1 MKNKRLTTLDATLLV
16 MGGIIGVGIFF
27 KPGEVAEILPTQ
39 GAYFAAWGIG
49 TLAALAGAMTFAELA
64 AMIPR
69 EGGWFEFLREGI
81 GRLPAFLFAWVV
93 LLVISTGASAGVA
106 EFCAL
111 QLAGAMAW
119 DAGPMELRV
128 VAGAVIGGV
137 TLMGCFGIK
146 RAALLQNL
154 CMLAK
159 LLSILV
165 LVLVGLALTA
175 PAAIDSA
182 AASEISA
189 QAGSSLF
196 SGLIRASLPVLYT
209 FGGWQLVTYIA
220 PSVQNPER
228 TLPRAIVGGIVGVGV
243 IYGLVNLAYVRVL
256 GMERLG
262 SEPDVAAAL
271 AEATL
276 GPAGARFLSA
286 AMAVSALG
294 FLVATLIA
302 TPSIYVAMARQKLF
316 FATTGRLHP
325 RTGAPVRALVLQALI
340 CFVYL
345 SWRGDI
351 KGELGDAV
359 VFAEWIF
366 HGLAAVALLRLA
378 RRGWAR
384 PFKSPL
390 YPLFPVLYLLIATG
404 VVLGNLATTEAH
416 ITLLGLG
423 VLGLGAVVYGIW
435 ARESRQDPGR
445 DAG

>member
-1 MKNKRLTTLDATLLV
+1 METKRLTTLDATLLV

-27 KPGEVAEILPTQ
+27 KPGEVAGILPSQ
-39 GAYFAAWGIG
+39 GAYFSAWGLG

-64 AMIPR
+64 AMLPR

-106 EFCAL
+106 EFCAE
-111 QLAGAMAW
+111 QLAEVLAW
-119 DAGPMELRV
+119 KAGPTELRLM
-128 VAGAVIGGV
+128 AAAVIAGV
-137 TLMGCFGIK
+137 TLMGCLGIK

-154 CMLAK
+154 GMGAK

-165 LVLVGLALTA
+165 LVLTGLALTA
-175 PAAIDSA
+175 PAAADPTPITIDTG
-182 AASEISA
+182 ISL
-189 QAGSSLF
+189 G
-196 SGLIRASLPVLYT
+196 SGLVRASLPVLFT

-220 PSVQNPER
+220 PSIDNPQR
-228 TLPRAIVGGIVGVGV
+228 ALPRAIVGGILGVGV
-243 IYGLVNLAYVRVL
+243 VYGLLNLAYVRVL

-262 SEPDVAAAL
+262 SEPNVAAAL

-276 GPAGARFLSA
+276 GASGGRFLSA

-302 TPSIYVAMARQKLF
+302 TPSIYVAMARQRLF
-316 FATTGRLHP
+316 FAITGHLHP
-325 RTGAPVRALVLQALI
+325 RTGAPTRALVLQALI

-345 SWRGDI
+345 SWSGDV
-351 KGELGDAV
+351 KSDLGDAV

-366 HGLAAVALLRLA
+366 HGLAAVALLHLA
-378 RRGWAR
+378 HKGRAR

-390 YPLFPVLYLLIATG
+390 YPLFPMLYLLIAAG
-404 VVLGNLATTEAH
+404 VVVGNLVTTEAR

-423 VLGLGAVVYGIW
+423 VLALGGVVYWLW
-435 ARESRQDPGR
+435 APK
-445 DAG
+445 DAPTLK

>member
-1 MKNKRLTTLDATLLV
+1 METKRLTTLDATLLV

-27 KPGEVAEILPTQ
+27 KPGEVAGILPSQ
-39 GAYFAAWGIG
+39 GAYFSAWGLG

-64 AMIPR
+64 AMLPR

-106 EFCAL
+106 EFCAE
-111 QLAGAMAW
+111 QLAEVLAW
-119 DAGPMELRV
+119 KAGPTELRLM
-128 VAGAVIGGV
+128 AAAVIAGV
-137 TLMGCFGIK
+137 TLMGCLGIK

-154 CMLAK
+154 CMGAK

-165 LVLVGLALTA
+165 LVLTGLALTA
-175 PAAIDSA
+175 PAAADPTPITIDTG
-182 AASEISA
+182 ISL
-189 QAGSSLF
+189 G
-196 SGLIRASLPVLYT
+196 SGLVRASLPVLFT

-220 PSVQNPER
+220 PSIDNPQR
-228 TLPRAIVGGIVGVGV
+228 ALPRAIVGGILGVGV
-243 IYGLVNLAYVRVL
+243 VYGLLNLAYVRVL

-262 SEPDVAAAL
+262 SEPNVAAAL

-276 GPAGARFLSA
+276 GASGGRFLSA

-294 FLVATLIA
+294 FLIATLIA
-302 TPSIYVAMARQKLF
+302 TPSIYVAMARQRLF

-325 RTGAPVRALVLQALI
+325 RTGAPTRALVLQALI

-345 SWRGDI
+345 SWSGDV
-351 KGELGDAV
+351 KSDLGDAV

-366 HGLAAVALLRLA
+366 HGLAAVALLHLA
-378 RRGWAR
+378 HKGRAR

-390 YPLFPVLYLLIATG
+390 YPLFPMLYLLIAAG
-404 VVLGNLATTEAH
+404 VVVGNLVTTEAR

-423 VLGLGAVVYGIW
+423 VLALGGVVYWLW
-435 ARESRQDPGR
+435 APK
-445 DAG
+445 DAPTLK

>member
-27 KPGEVAEILPTQ
+27 KPGEVAQILPTQ

-49 TLAALAGAMTFAELA
+49 TLAALAGAMTSAELA

-81 GRLPAFLFAWVV
+81 GRLPAFLFGWVF

-106 EFCAL
+106 EFCAM
-111 QLAGAMAW
+111 QLSGAMAW
-119 DAGPMELRV
+119 DAGPMDLRV
-128 VAGAVIGGV
+128 VAGAVIGSV

-175 PAAIDSA
+175 PAAIDGA
-182 AASEISA
+182 AAIEIPT
-189 QAGSSLF
+189 QAGSSLI
-196 SGLIRASLPVLYT
+196 SGLVRASLPVLYT

-256 GMERLG
+256 GMERLS

-276 GPAGARFLSA
+276 GPAGARFLAA

-316 FATTGRLHP
+316 FAATGRLHP